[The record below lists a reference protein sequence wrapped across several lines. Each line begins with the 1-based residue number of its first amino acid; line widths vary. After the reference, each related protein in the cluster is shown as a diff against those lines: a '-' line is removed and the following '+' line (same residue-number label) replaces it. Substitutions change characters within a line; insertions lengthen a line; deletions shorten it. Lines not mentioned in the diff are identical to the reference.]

1 MAALF
6 VLIQQYRFHYPPDF
20 IWPIRF
26 ETVHILAMAAIIALA
41 ADYAVTPRPRPRP
54 HTRTLCN
61 DRLDA
66 PAPAHTDPLQRPARR
81 ARARLGLTARRPVE
95 PKQ

>member
-6 VLIQQYRFHYPPDF
+6 VLIQQHRFHYPPDF

-41 ADYAVTPRPRPRP
+41 ADYAVTLALARARTHGPSATTGSTRPRP
-54 HTRTLCN
+54 HTPTLCN

-66 PAPAHTDPLQRPARR
+66 PAP
-81 ARARLGLTARRPVE
+81 GSV
-95 PKQ
+95 